1 MTKRQLIIFHAFFW
15 FVLLFYGEILQAIG
29 DNSYKFNPEK
39 FTKPLW
45 LSSNGL
51 NIFGTYLVLWLLNRF
66 FDKRQF
72 FKLTIGIIFAILA
85 YIFLRFCIEERLFF
99 QLFGFHNYVYGEDFT
114 WLYYVTDSFYNG
126 ISFIF
131 SAALLKLVPDF
142 FKHEKIKNELLHD
155 KNTAELAFL
164 KSQLNPHF
172 LFNTLNNIYVLTYKK
187 SDKAPEAM
195 LKLSEMMRYM
205 LYESN
210 EPTVLLEKEVRYLD
224 NMIELQRMRLEGNPF
239 IDVLFQG
246 DFTGKQI
253 APLILAPFIEN
264 AFKHGE
270 FYDADS
276 PLIIHFQESNGNVNF
291 LVKNKKGKHLK
302 DAMGG
307 IGTTNV
313 RRRLEMLYPNR
324 YNLDISD
331 EATEYTCELNLIL

>member
-1 MTKRQLIIFHAFFW
+1 MTKRQLIIFHALFW
-15 FVLLFYGEILQAIG
+15 FVVLFYGEILQAIG

-39 FTKPLW
+39 FLKPLR
-45 LSSNGL
+45 LSSDAL
-51 NIFGTYLVLWLLNRF
+51 KVFGTYLVLWALNRF

-72 FKLTIGIIFAILA
+72 FKLSIGILFAILS
-85 YIFLRFCIEERLFF
+85 YVFMRFLIEELLFF
-99 QLFGFHNYVYGEDFT
+99 QLFGFHNYVYGTDFT

-131 SAALLKLVPDF
+131 NAALLKLVPDF
-142 FKHEKIKNELLHD
+142 FKNEKIKNELLQD

-172 LFNTLNNIYVLTYKK
+172 LFNILNNIYVLTYKK

-224 NMIELQRMRLEGNPF
+224 NMIELQRMRLEGSPF

-246 DFTGKQI
+246 DFAEKQI

-270 FYDADS
+270 FYDHSS
-276 PLIIHFQESNGNVNF
+276 PLIIHFQESNGNLNF
-291 LVKNKKGKHLK
+291 LVKNKKSNHIK

-307 IGTTNV
+307 IGITNV
-313 RRRLEMLYPNR
+313 RRRLEMLYTNR
-324 YNLDISD
+324 YGLEISD